1 MKDSGHAPV
10 LVYDGGCLFCSHFAQ
25 LSELRSGIPELRICD
40 GRSDH
45 ALRAE
50 LNRRGA
56 PLHSGAVIINGEQ
69 LFHGAEAIEW
79 LCARMQPSAVLLQLL
94 SANLLMRLTSMP
106 VFLPHSCA
114 GTASAKFQTRLFFVR
129 PCAGT
134 AAAKLEIPVVF
145 LRPRRACA
153 NFVSVGRIIVDPR
166 WCASVFPALVL
177 SFFVSF

>member
-25 LSELRSGIPELRICD
+25 LSELCSGIPELRICD

-94 SANLLMRLTSMP
+94 SVLMSTPQRSRTLYPLLLLARRGALAWRG
-106 VFLPHSCA
+106 LP
-114 GTASAKFQTRLFFVR
+114 
-129 PCAGT
+129 
-134 AAAKLEIPVVF
+134 
-145 LRPRRACA
+145 
-153 NFVSVGRIIVDPR
+153 VDPDSR
-166 WCASVFPALVL
+166 
-177 SFFVSF
+177 